1 MHDWSGPMQESAK
14 AVLKLL
20 QHTLQFMTL
29 KGLDF
34 WVPSWARP
42 TRDCYKGEAMM
53 DIELTLVDDPAWGLL
68 KVVTV
73 GIISWHVI

>member
-1 MHDWSGPMQESAK
+1 MIGPVQCKNRQK

-20 QHTLQFMTL
+20 QHTMQLMTS

-34 WVPSWARP
+34 WIPSWARP

-53 DIELTLVDDPAWGLL
+53 DIELTPVDDPAWGLL
-68 KVVTV
+68 KVVPV
-73 GIISWHVI
+73 GISWHVI